1 MHEIIVVAVVTVLAV
16 CAVDL
21 LAPRVKVAAPVLLVV
36 LGLVIALVPT
46 LPHLEPE
53 PHLILEVILPP
64 LLYAAALQMP
74 AISFRRDI
82 GSISLLSVTLV
93 LVTSLGMGALFA
105 WLIPDLGF
113 PAAVALGAVLA
124 PTDAVAVG
132 VLRGGKVPPRVLTIL
147 SGESLLNDATSLV
160 ILRTALAA
168 VAVTTT
174 GGATFVQGVGSFLW
188 AVASA
193 LAIGWAVARATLW
206 LAGRIES
213 PTVNTTLSFTLP
225 FLASVPTEMIG
236 GSGLVAAVV
245 TGLIIGSRGPRV
257 LGPAHRQS
265 VLQHWASAQLLLEGL
280 VFLLMGL
287 QFSDVIDDLHHE
299 SVGIPQGLA
308 YTALALVLIL
318 AARAVFVAISLSRIR
333 RRTARGRAM
342 LGRIGELERML
353 ESGGA
358 RRRPGSHAAQPGL
371 PVEVPAKHRRFAVRL
386 RRVSADIGYHSRQ
399 RLGRAEG
406 VILVWAGMRGAVT
419 VAAAQTFPADLP
431 HRPLLV
437 FIAFT
442 LATVSLLGQGGTV
455 GPLATRLYRGDEGA
469 ESAAAEQ
476 EEQHERLQD
485 LLAGVVEDEGM
496 PDTPDP
502 DGSLQ
507 DLPAGERRRR
517 EAEARLPAVRR
528 KRAVLLDARDEGLF
542 DAEVIEQALAE
553 LDAIEVALELRLPD
567 TF

>member
-1 MHEIIVVAVVTVLAV
+1 M
-16 CAVDL
+16 
-21 LAPRVKVAAPVLLVV
+21 
-36 LGLVIALVPT
+36 
-46 LPHLEPE
+46 
-53 PHLILEVILPP
+53 ILPP

-82 GSISLLSVTLV
+82 GPISLLSVTLV
-93 LVTSLGMGALFA
+93 LVTSLGMGLLFS
-105 WLIPDLGF
+105 WLLPDLGF
-113 PAAVALGAVLA
+113 PAGLALGAVLA

-174 GGATFVQGVGSFLW
+174 GAAGVLQGVGSFLW
-188 AVASA
+188 AVVSA
-193 LAIGWAVARATLW
+193 AAIGYAVARATLW
-206 LAGRIES
+206 LAGRIDS

-257 LGPAHRQS
+257 LAPAHRQS

-287 QFSDVIDDLHHE
+287 QFAGVVEDLHHE
-299 SVGIPQGLA
+299 SVGVPQGLA

-318 AARAVFVAISLSRIR
+318 VARAVFVAIGLHRIR
-333 RRTARGRAM
+333 RRTARGQAM
-342 LGRIGELERML
+342 LGRIAELEKML
-353 ESGGA
+353 ESGSA
-358 RRRPGSHAAQPGL
+358 RRRPGAHAAQPGL
-371 PVEVPAKHRRFAVRL
+371 PVQAPARQRRFALRL
-386 RRVSADIGYHSRQ
+386 RRASADIGYHSRQ

-406 VILVWAGMRGAVT
+406 GILVWAGMRGAIS
-419 VAAAQTFPADLP
+419 VAAAQTFPADMP

-442 LATVSLLGQGGTV
+442 LATVSLLVQGGTV
-455 GPLATRLYRGDEGA
+455 GPLATRLYRDADGSQGA
-469 ESAAAEQ
+469 DDQA
-476 EEQHERLQD
+476 EQHERLQD
-485 LLAGVVEDEGM
+485 LLAGAVDDEDASVLAAAADAGR
-496 PDTPDP
+496 
-502 DGSLQ
+502 
-507 DLPAGERRRR
+507 DLSPAEARRR
-517 EAEARLPAVRR
+517 EAEIRLPAIRR
-528 KRAVLLDARDEGLF
+528 KRAILLDARDEGLF
-542 DAEVIEQALAE
+542 DAEVIEQTLAE

-567 TF
+567 TV